1 MARDATT
8 PVIATRVRS
17 CLIITLPADL
27 LPEVIDA
34 ARNVTLEG
42 LQGGGAQVVV
52 FELSAVQVMDREDFE
67 SMQAVAAMAQLL
79 GARPLWVGL
88 RAGIV
93 MHLVE
98 SDIDTSEVEAVR
110 DLEEALA
117 RADAAARQTVDDEAD
132 EGDGHGADHAAPD
145 ARSGGEGP
153 SLRSVAP

>member
-1 MARDATT
+1 MTRDSDTS
-8 PVIATRVRS
+8 VIATRVRR

-67 SMQAVAAMAQLL
+67 SLQAVAAMAQLL

-117 RADAAARQTVDDEAD
+117 RADAQQAAQDDADEDEAD
-132 EGDGHGADHAAPD
+132 DGTEAWSGDGSPLERAA
-145 ARSGGEGP
+145 A
-153 SLRSVAP
+153 

>member
-1 MARDATT
+1 MTRDSDT
-8 PVIATRVRS
+8 PVIATRVRR

-117 RADAAARQTVDDEAD
+117 RAEAHQAAQDDADEDEAD
-132 EGDGHGADHAAPD
+132 DGTEAWSGDGPPLERAA
-145 ARSGGEGP
+145 A
-153 SLRSVAP
+153 

>member
-1 MARDATT
+1 MTRNATA

-17 CLIITLPADL
+17 CLIVTLPADL

-34 ARNVTLEG
+34 ARDVTLEG
-42 LQGGGAQVVV
+42 LHRGGAQVVV

-67 SMQAVAAMAQLL
+67 SLQAVAAMAQLL

-117 RADAAARQTVDDEAD
+117 RAEAHQAAQDDADEDEAD
-132 EGDGHGADHAAPD
+132 DGTEAWSGDGPPLERAA
-145 ARSGGEGP
+145 A
-153 SLRSVAP
+153 